1 MAVLR
6 YAVLQVGPEWRVVC
20 SRRRIGHFPNRTQA
34 VEAGARLAR
43 EAVESGHA
51 VEFMV
56 QDHTGLLFA
65 QNFMPRLTEPPEA
78 PDLHREM
85 PPGILP
91 SQALP

>member
-20 SRRRIGHFPNRTQA
+20 ARRRIGHFPSRTQA

-56 QDHTGLLFA
+56 QDHAGQLFA
-65 QNFMPRLTEPPEA
+65 QKFMPRRPA
-78 PDLHREM
+78 PSETL
-85 PPGILP
+85 PGH
-91 SQALP
+91 ALP

>member
-1 MAVLR
+1 MAVMR

-20 SRRRIGHFPNRTQA
+20 SRRRIGHYPTRTQA

-56 QDHTGLLFA
+56 QDATGQLFA
-65 QNFMPRLTEPPEA
+65 QNFMPRPPPHPET
-78 PDLHREM
+78 
-85 PPGILP
+85 PPGRAMP
-91 SQALP
+91 